1 MTVEEI
7 VQYYIDLLIMQYRG
21 KAKAEAT
28 IESLVTN
35 VIADQLPLTLQD
47 AFDIETAVGAQL
59 DILGKYIGVE
69 RRILTFTEWVDLDD
83 DDYRTLLKI
92 KRALNSLGSSL
103 YDIQTFVYDLLS
115 GILLVFDHADMSMSF
130 FVNSN
135 YMSLTLAQAIV
146 KQGLLPKPMG
156 VSYSSILYLPTLT
169 DLFGFRTYT
178 FEPDN
183 IVGFNT
189 YDDYQTDWTFI
200 VYENVLN
207 IGV

>member
-1 MTVEEI
+1 MSLEE
-7 VQYYIDLLIMQYRG
+7 VNQYYTDLLIMQYKDKP
-21 KAKAEAT
+21 KAIAT
-28 IESLVTN
+28 IGTTIEAVLM
-35 VIADQLPLTLQD
+35 DQLPLTLQD

-59 DILGKYIGVE
+59 DILGKYIGVN
-69 RRILTFTEWVDLDD
+69 RRILTFTQLIDLGD

-103 YDIQTFVYDLLS
+103 YDIQTFVHDLLS
-115 GILLVFDHADMSMSF
+115 GILLVFDHADMTMSF

-135 YMSLTLAQAIV
+135 YMSLNLAQAIV
-146 KQGLLPKPMG
+146 RQGLLPKPMG
-156 VSYSSILYLPTLT
+156 VSYSSILYLPNLT

-189 YDDYQTDWTFI
+189 YEDYQTDWTFI
-200 VYENVLN
+200 VYDNVLD